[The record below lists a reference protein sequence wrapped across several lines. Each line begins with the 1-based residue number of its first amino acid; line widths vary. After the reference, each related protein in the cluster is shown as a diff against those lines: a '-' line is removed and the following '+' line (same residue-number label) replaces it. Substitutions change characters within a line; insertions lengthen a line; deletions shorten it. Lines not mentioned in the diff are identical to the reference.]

1 MEPVLAPLHENGD
14 CTPVGPLYYK
24 NLGLYP
30 LSPTTLGPHYNS
42 QHTRLFSPLRLR
54 RGLCRLVTAVSRDT
68 KGLGSISFIPVMSF
82 DS

>member
-1 MEPVLAPLHENGD
+1 MEIALQSDPSITRIWDYIP
-14 CTPVGPLYYK
+14 
-24 NLGLYP
+24 
-30 LSPTTLGPHYNS
+30 SPQQPWAHITTRNTL
-42 QHTRLFSPLRLR
+42 TRLFSPLRLR